1 MLICTSMEG
10 KKIILNGNKSKIL
23 IITYYWPPSGGSGVQ
38 RWMYFAKYLKKLG
51 YLPFVITVDE
61 SKASYPVLDHTLNE
75 DIKDLKVIK
84 TGTFEPLKWYSRI
97 ITGDKKIG
105 IPQGEVKT
113 NNLLDSALGYYIFP
127 ILSVF
132 LGIMLLK
139 EKYNRNKI
147 ISVILVIIA
156 LIYFL
161 IKLGEVPW
169 IGITVALTF
178 SLYGLIRKKVK
189 VSSDIGLLVETLL
202 LTPIA
207 ILLFIFLTNNNLNI
221 FSINEPLLSF
231 YLFWAGLMTLIPL
244 FWYTK
249 GFVLIGIGPA
259 SMIFFLT
266 PTAQFFLGLYYF
278 NEPLIVDELIAF
290 VFIWLAVIIYLNEL
304 RKE

>member
-1 MLICTSMEG
+1 MLFRS
-10 KKIILNGNKSKIL
+10 
-23 IITYYWPPSGGSGVQ
+23 
-38 RWMYFAKYLKKLG
+38 
-51 YLPFVITVDE
+51 
-61 SKASYPVLDHTLNE
+61 
-75 DIKDLKVIK
+75 
-84 TGTFEPLKWYSRI
+84 
-97 ITGDKKIG
+97 
-105 IPQGEVKT
+105 
-113 NNLLDSALGYYIFP
+113 
-127 ILSVF
+127 SVF
-132 LGIMLLK
+132 LGIIFLK

-147 ISVILVIIA
+147 ISVVLVILA

-161 IKLGEVPW
+161 VKLGDVPW

-189 VSSDIGLLVETLL
+189 VTSDIGLLIETLL

-207 ILLFIFLTNNNLNI
+207 IVLFIFLINNNLNI
-221 FSINEPLLSF
+221 FSVNEPLLSF

-249 GFVLIGIGPA
+249 GFKLIGIGPA

-278 NEPLIVDELIAF
+278 NEPLALDELISF
-290 VFIWLAVIIYLNEL
+290 IFIWLAVIIYLNEL